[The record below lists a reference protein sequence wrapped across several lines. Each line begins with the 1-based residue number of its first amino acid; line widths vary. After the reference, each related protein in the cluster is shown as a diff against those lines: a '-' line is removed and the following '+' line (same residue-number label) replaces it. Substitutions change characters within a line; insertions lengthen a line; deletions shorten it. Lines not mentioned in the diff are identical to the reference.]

1 MSLID
6 EQIKKLTLVKKKIEF
21 AQKLKDPKNL
31 GKWVSDYPEIKEDMM
46 KILSKFSDKLV
57 ASLEKNYSLP
67 SLDGQETLKHVPKN
81 VPKKP
86 QKQNKELP
94 KQDKI
99 TFALENRRLADQKV
113 NVRTEQGV
121 FKGKVIGLDAPF
133 VIVRLDSGATVQ
145 REIQDIQEL

>member
-67 SLDGQETLKHVPKN
+67 SLDGQETPKHVPKN

-133 VIVRLDSGATVQ
+133 VIVKLDSGATVQ